1 NISNGTNTMAVL
13 TDPISDFLTRFKNA
27 ARAGN
32 EEFTAPY
39 SRIKADIAT
48 LLQEEGYIWNYE
60 VDTDKKTQLRVKP
73 RFVDGRPVLT
83 DLKRVSRPGRR
94 HYVGAG
100 EIPRVMSG
108 LGIAILSTS
117 KGVMSGGSAK
127 RQNLG
132 GELLAFVW

>member
-1 NISNGTNTMAVL
+1 MAVL

-39 SRIKADIAT
+39 SKIKADIAEI
-48 LLQEEGYIWNYE
+48 LKEEGYIWNYE
-60 VDTDKKTQLRVKP
+60 LDTGKQTQLRVKP

-94 HYVGAG
+94 QYVGTG